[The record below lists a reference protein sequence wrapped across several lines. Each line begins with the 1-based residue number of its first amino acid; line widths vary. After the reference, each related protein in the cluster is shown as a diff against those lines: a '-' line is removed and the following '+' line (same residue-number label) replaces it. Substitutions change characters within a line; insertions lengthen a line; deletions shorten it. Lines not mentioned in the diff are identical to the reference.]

1 MRINGMGPGVAGAP
15 DTGSNSMVD
24 QIMDAERV
32 PLKQAEARKGR
43 VVQEKNEYS
52 SLSGMLGQLGAAAD
66 GIKMPSGFRAMQF
79 ESSHPDILDGLVD
92 GVAEPGSYEFEVKG
106 LAQADKYLD
115 VGFPD
120 KDKTQVGFGYMSI
133 GRDDGKM
140 QDVTIDPGSTLQ
152 DVVQKINSAGAGVR
166 AQIVN
171 TGISDEP
178 FRLMVTS
185 EKTGE
190 AAKVNIDAD
199 TTFLKFDNIK
209 GGRNLDMKFEDV
221 DVARDG
227 NKVGDLI
234 DGVKLDAKKGEPG
247 TKVTVNISHDVNK
260 TTENIKGFT
269 EKYNQIV
276 QYANKQFTYDPA
288 QKRAEGN
295 LSGDGNM
302 RTIMRSLQSQLNDPS
317 ALAGT
322 KYKTL
327 AEVGI
332 TTNAKTGEL
341 SIDDTKL
348 KAALASDYEEV
359 SKLFTVSE
367 NGQGVASRVADTVKN
382 FQSGVMA
389 SRMKSLDTMIKTQ
402 DQDIEK
408 QSRRLEERQVQL
420 ENQFATMQ
428 NKVATLNN
436 QGAFLASRF
445 GAGPTGQAGG
455 QGGGQQ

>member
-1 MRINGMGPGVAGAP
+1 MRINGMGPGIAGAP
-15 DTGSNSMVD
+15 ETGSNAMVD
-24 QIMDAERV
+24 QIMEAERI

-52 SLSGMLGQLGAAAD
+52 SLAGMLGQLGTAAD

-120 KDKTQVGFGYMSI
+120 KDKTHVGFGYMSI
-133 GRDDGKM
+133 GREDGKD
-140 QDVTIDPGSTLQ
+140 QEIVIDPGSTLQ
-152 DVVQKINSAGAGVR
+152 DVVSKVNSSGAGVK

-178 FRLMVTS
+178 FRLMITS

-199 TTFLKFDNIK
+199 TTFLNFDNIK

-221 DVARDG
+221 DVSRDG

-234 DGVKLDAKKGEPG
+234 DGVKLNAKRGEPG
-247 TKVTVNISHDVNK
+247 TKVTVNVSHDVEK
-260 TTENIKGFT
+260 TSANIKGFT

-276 QYANKQFTYDPA
+276 QYANKQFTYDPD
-288 QKRAEGN
+288 QKKAVGN

-302 RTIMRSLQSQLNDPS
+302 RMVMRSLQSQLNDPS

-322 KYKTL
+322 KYKSL

-332 TTNAKTGEL
+332 KTNAKTGEL
-341 SIDDTKL
+341 EIDDQKL
-348 KAALASDYEEV
+348 KSALATDYEEV
-359 SKLFTVSE
+359 SKLFTVTE

-382 FQSGVMA
+382 FQSGA
-389 SRMKSLDTMIKTQ
+389 ISNRMKSLDTQIRNQ

-408 QSRRLEERQVQL
+408 QTRRLDERQAHL

-428 NKVATLNN
+428 SRVESLNN
-436 QGAFLASRF
+436 QGAFLAARM
-445 GAGPTGQAGG
+445 GN
-455 QGGGQQ
+455 GQQGS

>member
-1 MRINGMGPGVAGAP
+1 MRINGMGPGIAGAP

-24 QIMDAERV
+24 QIMEVERI

-52 SLSGMLGQLGAAAD
+52 SLGTMLGELGTAAD

-79 ESSHPDILDGLVD
+79 ESSHPEILDGMVD
-92 GVAEPGSYEFEVKG
+92 GAAEIGSYEFEVKG

-120 KDKTQVGFGYMSI
+120 KDKTHVGFGYMSI
-133 GRDDGKM
+133 GREDGKDM
-140 QDVTIDPGSTLQ
+140 DIQIDPGSTLQ
-152 DVVQKINSAGAGVR
+152 DVVAKVNSSGAGVK

-171 TGISDEP
+171 TGISEDP
-178 FRLMVTS
+178 FRLMITS

-199 TTFLKFDNIK
+199 TTYLNFDNIK
-209 GGRNLDMKFEDV
+209 GARNLDLKFEDV
-221 DVARDG
+221 DVSRG
-227 NKVGDLI
+227 ENKVGDLI
-234 DGVKLDAKKGEPG
+234 DGVKLNAKRGEPG
-247 TKVTVNISHDVNK
+247 TKVTVNVSHDVDK
-260 TTENIKGFT
+260 TTANIKGFT

-276 QYANKQFTYDPA
+276 QYSNKQFTYDPS
-288 QKRAEGN
+288 QKKVEGN

-302 RTIMRSLQSQLNDPS
+302 RTMMRTLQSQLNNPS

-322 KYKTL
+322 KYNSL
-327 AEVGI
+327 AEIGI
-332 TTNAKTGEL
+332 KTNAKTGEL
-341 SIDDTKL
+341 DIDETKL

-367 NGQGVASRVADTVKN
+367 SGQGVASRVADTVKN
-382 FQSGVMA
+382 FQGGVMA
-389 SRMKSLDTMIKTQ
+389 NRQKSLDTMIHNQ
-402 DQDIEK
+402 DQSIEK

-420 ENQFATMQ
+420 ESQFNNMQ
-428 NKVATLNN
+428 NRVATLNN
-436 QGAFLASRF
+436 QGAFLSARL
-445 GAGPTGQAGG
+445 GG
-455 QGGGQQ
+455 SQQGGSGGGSGGQQ